1 MAGTGPTLDD
11 LIIERGRVI
20 QKYNVEILNIVFYYS
35 LTEALRMIENKH
47 IRSFLRVL
55 DLGGFSRA
63 SRSLNI
69 AQPALSQHVRR
80 LEHQLDVTLLI
91 RGPQGATPTEAG
103 RRFATKARQ
112 ILELADSAERQFK
125 GGPNALFGE
134 VSLGLPG
141 SVCPVLATPIIV
153 EAKRRFPNV
162 RLIVSEL
169 MSGDLADMLREGR
182 MDMAILFNVADSDD
196 FTSCEL
202 AVESLH
208 LVGAVGD
215 PTLSGDTVQATRLS
229 ELTFVGTRPPHGLRL
244 LIERWSNE
252 TGITLNVDT
261 EANSPVVLI
270 EMAAQGFCYSI
281 LAPAAIQRDV
291 NTGHL
296 STAQV
301 VDPPI
306 ERTACLCS
314 SKRLAPD
321 PARKA
326 IHDMVHEV
334 ALNQLKY
341 GAWDAATSN

>member
-1 MAGTGPTLDD
+1 ME
-11 LIIERGRVI
+11 IITIAIRYE
-20 QKYNVEILNIVFYYS
+20 
-35 LTEALRMIENKH
+35 LTKAFGMIENKH

-80 LEHQLDVTLLI
+80 LEEQLGVTLLI
-91 RGPQGATPTEAG
+91 RGPQGATPTQAG
-103 RRFATKARQ
+103 RNFATKARQ
-112 ILELADSAERQFK
+112 ILELVDSAERQFK
-125 GGPNALFGE
+125 GGADTLFGE

-141 SVCPVLATPIIV
+141 SVCPVLATPVIV
-153 EAKRRFPNV
+153 EAKRRFPNI
-162 RLIVSEL
+162 RLLVSEL

-182 MDMAILFNVADSDD
+182 MDIAILFNVAETDD

-202 AVESLH
+202 AIESLH
-208 LVGAVGD
+208 LVGAAAD
-215 PTLSGDTVQATRLS
+215 PALSEGTVSASLLS
-229 ELTFVGTRPPHGLRL
+229 ELAFVGTRPPHGLRL

-252 TGITLNVDT
+252 TGISLSVDI
-261 EANSPVVLI
+261 EANSPAVLI
-270 EMAAQGFCYSI
+270 EMAAQGACYSI

-291 NTGHL
+291 ETGHL

-306 ERTACLCS
+306 KRTACLCS

-326 IHDMVHEV
+326 IHDLVHQI
-334 ALNQLKY
+334 ALNQLKN
-341 GAWDAATSN
+341 GTWEATPSVSEQVN

>member
-1 MAGTGPTLDD
+1 
-11 LIIERGRVI
+11 
-20 QKYNVEILNIVFYYS
+20 
-35 LTEALRMIENKH
+35 MIENKH
-47 IRSFLRVL
+47 LRSFLRVL

-63 SRSLNI
+63 ARSLNI

-80 LEHQLDVTLLI
+80 LEEQLGVTLLT
-91 RGPQGATPTEAG
+91 RGPQGAVPTQAG
-103 RRFATKARQ
+103 RQFAKKARQ

-125 GGPNALFGE
+125 GGPDTLFGE

-141 SVCPVLATPIIV
+141 SVCPVLATPVIV
-153 EAKRRFPNV
+153 EAKRRFPNI

-182 MDMAILFNVADSDD
+182 MDVAILFNVVETDD

-202 AVESLH
+202 AVERLH
-208 LVGAVGD
+208 LVGAAGD
-215 PTLSGDTVQATRLS
+215 SHLSGDTIGAYQLS
-229 ELTFVGTRPPHGLRL
+229 ELKLVGTRPPHGLRL

-252 TGITLNVDT
+252 TGISLNVDI

-270 EMAAQGFCYSI
+270 EMASQGVCYSI
-281 LAPAAIQRDV
+281 LASAGIQRDIK
-291 NTGHL
+291 TGL
-296 STAQV
+296 ISTAQV

-326 IHDMVHEV
+326 IHDLVHEI
-334 ALNQLKY
+334 ALNQLKA
-341 GAWDAATSN
+341 GAWDAAKSS